1 MYSKSKCSENSSLC
15 NKNEDNNDVLY
26 CFEGIM
32 EFRTIDY
39 LLNNAIK
46 ELDIYGVSK
55 PIQKKAFRIMLESLE
70 NIQKHSGY
78 RQESHSFSK
87 FILKTN
93 QSELIFS
100 TTNCVLNSNK
110 SELQKKIEEINQ
122 SDIDKLKQMQEK
134 KLISGE
140 LTEKGGS
147 GIGLINIAIRSKNK
161 LDYFF
166 EPIDNETSLFN
177 LQIKINIK

>member
-1 MYSKSKCSENSSLC
+1 MLNKSNCSKNSSFF
-15 NKNEDNNDVLY
+15 NRNEDDNEVLY

-39 LLNNAIK
+39 LLNNAIN
-46 ELDIYGVSK
+46 ELDIYGISK
-55 PIQKKAFRIMLESLE
+55 SIQKKAFRIMLESLE

-78 RQESHSFSK
+78 RKECHSFSK

-93 QSELIFS
+93 PSELIFS

-110 SELQKKIEEINQ
+110 LELQNKIEEINQ
-122 SDIDKLKQMQEK
+122 SDLYKLKQMQED
-134 KLISGE
+134 KLINGK

-147 GIGLINIAIRSKNK
+147 GIGLINIAIRSNNK
-161 LDYFF
+161 LDYYF